1 MDNIKIETKLES
13 LKSKSKPIQ
22 VGLKPILWSKNI
34 KNLDSENDK
43 IYIIHQVLS
52 YGSIEDIKLL
62 LKIYS
67 KNEIRNVFVNFP
79 KKIYTRPVFI
89 FLKDFLLK
97 INLQLDENN
106 YVKNFVKST
115 NHNQTKISFIFF
127 PFKRKY
133 KPVNAENSISLTSY
147 KDIASD
153 KAYAIGRRPEYRD
166 YMDLF
171 VILKN
176 GFSLKRVIVDAKE
189 KFAGE
194 FSEKLFLSQLIYF
207 EDLKDFTV
215 ELIKE
220 KYSVDEI
227 KSFFKQAVLNYL

>member
-1 MDNIKIETKLES
+1 MRIVMLKISLNPLNKAEKAILFNLTPFFKQEGLLSGGTSLMLQIPFRKSYDFDLFFPFEIPTGFIRKAAGIFNSKIE
-13 LKSKSKPIQ
+13 
-22 VGLKPILWSKNI
+22 
-34 KNLDSENDK
+34 
-43 IYIIHQVLS
+43 VL
-52 YGSIEDIKLL
+52 INTPDEL
-62 LKIYS
+62 
-67 KNEIRNVFVNFP
+67 
-79 KKIYTRPVFI
+79 TFI
-89 FLKDFLLK
+89 A
-97 INLQLDENN
+97 NN
-106 YVKNFVKST
+106 
-115 NHNQTKISFIFF
+115 QIKISFIFF

-133 KPVNAENSISLTSY
+133 KPVSAENSISLSSY

-153 KAYAIGRRPEYRD
+153 KAYVVGRRPEYRD
-166 YMDLF
+166 YIDLF

-220 KYSVDEI
+220 KCSVDEI
-227 KSFFKQAVLNYL
+227 KSFYKQAVINNEGLF

>member
-1 MDNIKIETKLES
+1 MLKISVNPLNEAEKRILFSLTPFFKQKGLLSGGTSLMLQIPFRKSYDFDLFFPFEIPTGFLRKAASIFNSKIE
-13 LKSKSKPIQ
+13 
-22 VGLKPILWSKNI
+22 
-34 KNLDSENDK
+34 
-43 IYIIHQVLS
+43 VL
-52 YGSIEDIKLL
+52 INTPEEL
-62 LKIYS
+62 
-67 KNEIRNVFVNFP
+67 
-79 KKIYTRPVFI
+79 TFI
-89 FLKDFLLK
+89 
-97 INLQLDENN
+97 
-106 YVKNFVKST
+106 T
-115 NHNQTKISFIFF
+115 HNQTKISFIFF

-133 KPVNAENSISLTSY
+133 KPVNAKNSISLTSY

-166 YMDLF
+166 YIDLF

-176 GFSLKRVIVDAKE
+176 GFNLKRIIADAKE

-215 ELIKE
+215 EFIKE

-227 KSFFKQAVLNYL
+227 KNFYKQAVLNYSST

>member
-1 MDNIKIETKLES
+1 MRIAMLKISLNPLSEAEKAILFSLIPFFKQKGLLSGGTSLMLQIPFRKSYDFDLFFPFEIPTSFIRKAAGIFNSKIE
-13 LKSKSKPIQ
+13 
-22 VGLKPILWSKNI
+22 
-34 KNLDSENDK
+34 
-43 IYIIHQVLS
+43 VL
-52 YGSIEDIKLL
+52 INTPDEL
-62 LKIYS
+62 
-67 KNEIRNVFVNFP
+67 
-79 KKIYTRPVFI
+79 TFI
-89 FLKDFLLK
+89 A
-97 INLQLDENN
+97 NN
-106 YVKNFVKST
+106 
-115 NHNQTKISFIFF
+115 QIKISFIFF

-133 KPVNAENSISLTSY
+133 KPASTENFISLSSY

-166 YMDLF
+166 YIDLF

-227 KSFFKQAVLNYL
+227 KSFCKQAVINYEGFF

>member
-1 MDNIKIETKLES
+1 MLKISLNPLNEAEKGILFSLAPFFKQEGLLSGGTSLMLQIPFRKSYDFDLFFPFEIPLSFARKAASIFNSKIE
-13 LKSKSKPIQ
+13 
-22 VGLKPILWSKNI
+22 
-34 KNLDSENDK
+34 
-43 IYIIHQVLS
+43 VL
-52 YGSIEDIKLL
+52 INTPDEL
-62 LKIYS
+62 
-67 KNEIRNVFVNFP
+67 
-79 KKIYTRPVFI
+79 TFI
-89 FLKDFLLK
+89 A
-97 INLQLDENN
+97 
-106 YVKNFVKST
+106 
-115 NHNQTKISFIFF
+115 HNQTKISFIFF

-133 KPVNAENSISLTSY
+133 KPVNAENSISLSSY

-153 KAYAIGRRPEYRD
+153 KAYVIGRRPEYRD
-166 YMDLF
+166 YIDLF

-189 KFAGE
+189 KFTGE

>member
-1 MDNIKIETKLES
+1 MENIKIEAKLES
-13 LKSKSKPIQ
+13 LNSKSKPIK
-22 VGLKPILWSKNI
+22 VRLKPILWSKNI

-67 KNEIRNVFVNFP
+67 KNEVRNVFVNFP

-115 NHNQTKISFIFF
+115 K
-127 PFKRKY
+127 
-133 KPVNAENSISLTSY
+133 
-147 KDIASD
+147 
-153 KAYAIGRRPEYRD
+153 
-166 YMDLF
+166 
-171 VILKN
+171 
-176 GFSLKRVIVDAKE
+176 
-189 KFAGE
+189 
-194 FSEKLFLSQLIYF
+194 
-207 EDLKDFTV
+207 
-215 ELIKE
+215 
-220 KYSVDEI
+220 
-227 KSFFKQAVLNYL
+227 

>member
-1 MDNIKIETKLES
+1 MRIAMLKISLNPLNEAEKEILFSLTPFFKQEGLLSGGTSLMLQIPFRKSYDFDLFFPFEIPLSFARKAASIFNSKIE
-13 LKSKSKPIQ
+13 
-22 VGLKPILWSKNI
+22 
-34 KNLDSENDK
+34 
-43 IYIIHQVLS
+43 VL
-52 YGSIEDIKLL
+52 INTPDEL
-62 LKIYS
+62 
-67 KNEIRNVFVNFP
+67 
-79 KKIYTRPVFI
+79 TFI
-89 FLKDFLLK
+89 A
-97 INLQLDENN
+97 
-106 YVKNFVKST
+106 
-115 NHNQTKISFIFF
+115 HNQSKISFIFF

-133 KPVNAENSISLTSY
+133 KPVNAENSISLSSY

-153 KAYAIGRRPEYRD
+153 KAYVIGRRPEYRD

-176 GFSLKRVIVDAKE
+176 GFGLKRVIVDAKE

>member
-1 MDNIKIETKLES
+1 MLKISLNPLNEAEKEILFSLTPFFKQEGLLSGGTSLMLQIPFRKSYDFDLFFPFEIPLSFAREAASIFNSKIE
-13 LKSKSKPIQ
+13 
-22 VGLKPILWSKNI
+22 ILINTPDE
-34 KNLDSENDK
+34 L
-43 IYIIHQVLS
+43 
-52 YGSIEDIKLL
+52 
-62 LKIYS
+62 
-67 KNEIRNVFVNFP
+67 
-79 KKIYTRPVFI
+79 TFI
-89 FLKDFLLK
+89 A
-97 INLQLDENN
+97 NN
-106 YVKNFVKST
+106 
-115 NHNQTKISFIFF
+115 QIKISFIFF

-133 KPVNAENSISLTSY
+133 KPVSAENFISLSSY

-166 YMDLF
+166 YIDLF

-227 KSFFKQAVLNYL
+227 KSFFKQAVGSYL

>member
-1 MDNIKIETKLES
+1 MLKISLNPLNEAEKGILFSLIPFFKQEGLLSGGTSLMLQIPFRKSYDFDLFFPFEIPLSFARKAASIFNSKIE
-13 LKSKSKPIQ
+13 
-22 VGLKPILWSKNI
+22 
-34 KNLDSENDK
+34 
-43 IYIIHQVLS
+43 VL
-52 YGSIEDIKLL
+52 INTPDEL
-62 LKIYS
+62 
-67 KNEIRNVFVNFP
+67 
-79 KKIYTRPVFI
+79 TFI
-89 FLKDFLLK
+89 A
-97 INLQLDENN
+97 
-106 YVKNFVKST
+106 
-115 NHNQTKISFIFF
+115 HNQTKISFIFF

-133 KPVNAENSISLTSY
+133 KPVNAKNSISLTSY

-166 YMDLF
+166 YIDLS

-176 GFSLKRVIVDAKE
+176 GFGLKRVIVDAKE

-215 ELIKE
+215 EFIKE

>member
-1 MDNIKIETKLES
+1 MRIAM
-13 LKSKSKPIQ
+13 
-22 VGLKPILWSKNI
+22 
-34 KNLDSENDK
+34 
-43 IYIIHQVLS
+43 
-52 YGSIEDIKLL
+52 
-62 LKIYS
+62 LKIS
-67 KNEIRNVFVNFP
+67 LNPLNEAEKGILFSLTPFFKQEGLLSGGTSLMLQIPFRKSYDFDLFFP
-79 KKIYTRPVFI
+79 FEIPLSFARKAASIFNSNIEVLINTPDELTFI
-89 FLKDFLLK
+89 A
-97 INLQLDENN
+97 
-106 YVKNFVKST
+106 
-115 NHNQTKISFIFF
+115 HNQTKISFIFF

-133 KPVNAENSISLTSY
+133 KPVNAENSVSLSSY

-153 KAYAIGRRPEYRD
+153 KAYVIGRRPEYRD